1 MIETPK
7 VSVVMPVYNGARFL
21 QESIESIL
29 DQTFK
34 DFEFLIVNDGSTDQ
48 SEEIIRKYAHI
59 DDRIHLITNPEN
71 LGIAEATNTGIAH
84 ALGEYIALMDQ
95 DDISMPERLEKQV
108 VFLDTHP
115 EISVVGANSIRL
127 DENGEQYYRQDVLET
142 PGLIRWGL
150 LFRDQIQNP
159 TALMTRTLFSIQGY
173 KYEDFMPSQDYRL
186 WLRISKSFNLAN
198 LQDYLLT
205 HRIHGLNTSKIL
217 GGLSKTKLLEM
228 RKEFVKDNLHC
239 EISDEIA
246 FNLTNPSKI
255 LTLDD
260 ARCMSKLILKWARL
274 NKNYC
279 FLEDWNYIKQ
289 KTNRMLRDI
298 WVFHR
303 RNLSLLPYVLFAL
316 VL

>member
-1 MIETPK
+1 MTK

-34 DFEFLIVNDGSTDQ
+34 DIEFLIVNDGSTDQ
-48 SEEIIRKYAHI
+48 SEEIIMEYAKI
-59 DDRIHLITNPEN
+59 DDRINLITNPEN
-71 LGIAEATNTGIAH
+71 LGIAEATNLGIAH
-84 ALGEYIALMDQ
+84 ARGEYIALMDQ

-127 DENGEQYYRQDVLET
+127 DEDGEQHFRQDVLET

-186 WLRISKSFNLAN
+186 WLKISQRFKLAN
-198 LQDYLLT
+198 LPDYLLV
-205 HRIHGLNTSKIL
+205 HRVHKTNASINFGHLRLSKIR
-217 GGLSKTKLLEM
+217 EM
-228 RKEFVKDNLHC
+228 RKEFVNQLLDLDIT
-239 EISDEIA
+239 EEVAAGLSDLSFINAIEDA
-246 FNLTNPSKI
+246 RMVSKI
-255 LTLDD
+255 
-260 ARCMSKLILKWARL
+260 
-274 NKNYC
+274 
-279 FLEDWNYIKQ
+279 YIKWL
-289 KTNRMLRDI
+289 KLNLVGALRDEKTYMRKKTRRALKNI
-298 WVFHR
+298 WHYR
-303 RNLSLLPYVLFAL
+303 SRDPRILPYILLSYFL
-316 VL
+316 